1 MLRQSISL
9 MNASTRGSSVI
20 TRQMG
25 RCHSITLNRP
35 SALNALNVEMIESL
49 LDYYNGVLHS
59 DKTSNAGVACVLL
72 RGAGGKAFCAG
83 GDVVSLVKD
92 PQGIGAQFFYREY
105 QLDHL
110 IATLRHPHVAIWDG
124 FVMGGGVGISVH
136 GSHRIATET
145 TNFAMPETAIGLFPD
160 VGGSWFLPRL
170 PYEGLGLYLALTG
183 HRLKGM
189 DVFHAGIATHFI
201 PKDQL
206 EKFAGDVV
214 SITSSSEVDG
224 VIRQHATTAA
234 NAPAE
239 FSLKPFLP
247 QIASIFGKSSNSVEE
262 IFAKLSKDESEWAQ
276 KQLKTLKNFS
286 PMSLKLSF
294 EAQRRSLLKCNT
306 IEDVFRMEFNVA
318 NKCLYGHDFK
328 AGVTRLLIEKQKGSP
343 EWSPKSVE
351 EVAEGAVDTYFRPMD
366 GMPVWQPTG
375 NPFASA
381 QIFSGNS
388 KV

>member
-1 MLRQSISL
+1 M
-9 MNASTRGSSVI
+9 I

-49 LDYYNGVLHS
+49 LDYYGGVINADS
-59 DKTSNAGVACVLL
+59 SNVACVLM

-92 PQGIGAQFFYREY
+92 PEGTGAQFFYREY

-110 IATLRHPHVAIWDG
+110 IATMNKPHVAIWDG
-124 FVMGGGVGISVH
+124 FVMGGGVGVSVH

-170 PYEGLGLYLALTG
+170 RIEGLGLYLALTG
-183 HRLKGM
+183 HRLRGK
-189 DVFHAGIATHFI
+189 DVFHAGIATHFV
-201 PKDQL
+201 PKGSL
-206 EKFAGDVV
+206 ERLSGDLLSV
-214 SITSSSEVDG
+214 TETKEVDG
-224 VIRQHATTAA
+224 VVKKFAVTADD
-234 NAPAE
+234 
-239 FSLKPFLP
+239 FSLKSFLP
-247 QIASIFGKSSNSVEE
+247 QISAIFGKTSNSVEE
-262 IFAKLSKDESEWAQ
+262 IFAKLEKDNSEWAQ
-276 KQLKTLKNFS
+276 KQLKVLKNFS

-294 EAQRRSLLKCNT
+294 EAQRRSTLKCHT

-318 NKCLYGHDFK
+318 NKCLHGHDFQ
-328 AGVTRLLIEKQKGSP
+328 AGVTRLLIDKLKGSP

-351 EVAEGAVDTYFRPMD
+351 EVTEGAVDNYFRPMQNA
-366 GMPVWQPTG
+366 PVWQPTG
-375 NPFASA
+375 NPFAAAGSDGPIA
-381 QIFSGNS
+381 CP
-388 KV
+388 KL